1 MLLLSCLCLLNRN
14 VRWNQGLTKNGEQ
27 FYRQN
32 NIQLLAKVEPNLH
45 LRALYL
51 ITRSKEHIN
60 VFVVGSEDKYDS
72 GSGWP
77 SFVRPISPNAVFEK
91 KDISHGVNRT
101 EVICPHCEAHLGHVF
116 QDGPDPTGL
125 RYCINSVSLNF
136 YSLKKE

>member
-1 MLLLSCLCLLNRN
+1 MEPRSDEEWRTILSPEQYSVTRKGGTESPFTGSLLNN
-14 VRWNQGLTKNGEQ
+14 KEQGTYKCVCCGLSLFN
-27 FYRQN
+27 
-32 NIQLLAKVEPNLH
+32 
-45 LRALYL
+45 
-51 ITRSKEHIN
+51 
-60 VFVVGSEDKYDS
+60 SEDKYDS

>member
-1 MLLLSCLCLLNRN
+1 MEPRSDEEWRVILSPEQYSVTRKGGTESPFTGSLLNN
-14 VRWNQGLTKNGEQ
+14 KEQGTYKCVCCGLSL
-27 FYRQN
+27 F
-32 NIQLLAKVEPNLH
+32 
-45 LRALYL
+45 
-51 ITRSKEHIN
+51 S
-60 VFVVGSEDKYDS
+60 SEDKYDS

-77 SFVRPISPNAVFEK
+77 SFVRPISSNAVFEK
-91 KDISHGVNRT
+91 KDISHGMNRT